1 MDDFSD
7 QISKILSDPQ
17 AMEQIKSMA
26 GMLGAQQS
34 QEPPQPPP
42 QPQAPQY
49 GSGNGGNM
57 LSPEMLGAMSKIMPL
72 LAEYKREDNGTRLL
86 AALRPFLSRDK
97 QKKLDEAT
105 RMLQMMRFL
114 PMITKL
120 GGMG

>member
-42 QPQAPQY
+42 QPQY

-57 LSPEMLGAMSKIMPL
+57 ISPEMLGAMSKIMPL
-72 LAEYKREDNGTRLL
+72 LSEYKREDNGTRLL